1 MSKVKVVSQTR
12 GLVSISLPY
21 IPFKAQW
28 RTSGATVEIEKE
40 TLEQIMFEPGVKYMF
55 DQGMLYIE
63 DMEAKKELGI
73 EPEDA
78 KEPVNVIVLND
89 KQRRQYW
96 VNLSLTDF
104 KKKVDELSR
113 EQVELL
119 ADYAIENKLVDVDK
133 CDFMQ
138 EKCGRDIMTA
148 IRLNKAD
155 EEGRKE

>member
-1 MSKVKVVSQTR
+1 
-12 GLVSISLPY
+12 
-21 IPFKAQW
+21 
-28 RTSGATVEIEKE
+28 
-40 TLEQIMFEPGVKYMF
+40 MFEPGVKYMF
-55 DQGMLYIE
+55 DEGMLYIE

-78 KEPVNVIVLND
+78 KEPVNVIILND

-96 VNLSLTDF
+96 VNLSLNDF
-104 KKKVDELSR
+104 KKKVDELPR

-119 ADYAIENKLVDVDK
+119 ADYAIENRLVDVDK

-148 IRLNKAD
+148 IKLNKAD

>member
-1 MSKVKVVSQTR
+1 MSKIKVISQTK
-12 GLVSISLPY
+12 GLLSIALPY

-28 RTSGATVEIEKE
+28 RTSGAVVEIEQS

-55 DQGMLYIE
+55 DEGMLYIE

-78 KEPVNVIVLND
+78 KEPVNVIILND

-96 VNLSLTDF
+96 VNLSLNDF
-104 KKKVDELSR
+104 KKKVDALPR
-113 EQVELL
+113 EQIELL
-119 ADYAIENKLVDVDK
+119 ADYAIDNKLVDVDK

-138 EKCGRDIMTA
+138 QKCGRDIMEA
-148 IRLNKAD
+148 IKLNKAD
-155 EEGRKE
+155 EAGREG